1 MRVSFRV
8 FVCSLVLLLAAAGPL
23 AAQESTLQGTWLLDV
38 KASKN
43 VPEAQKGVD
52 LKIALK
58 GNQVTIARFVGEKA
72 VGEPMVLTLDGIK
85 RPQDVGGQRA
95 TIEAKWLARGTKFQQ
110 VVSMQQ
116 QGSVFVAT
124 QSVVTE
130 VSPSGGTMTR
140 TYEIKLATEVEDRIL
155 VYRRK

>member
-8 FVCSLVLLLAAAGPL
+8 FVCSLGLLLAVAGPL
-23 AAQESTLQGTWLLDV
+23 GAQESTLQGSWALDV

-52 LKIALK
+52 LKIAMK
-58 GNQVTIARFVGEKA
+58 GNQVTIARFVGEKPI
-72 VGEPMVLTLDGIK
+72 GEPMVLTLDGIK

-95 TIEAKWLARGTKFQQ
+95 TIEAKWLVRGTKFQQ
-110 VVSMQQ
+110 VVSMPQP
-116 QGSVFVAT
+116 GSVFVAT

>member
-8 FVCSLVLLLAAAGPL
+8 FACFLGLLVAAAGPL
-23 AAQESTLQGTWLLDV
+23 AAQELTLQGTWMLDV

-58 GNQVTIARFVGEKA
+58 GNQVTISRFVGEKP
-72 VGEPMVLTLDGIK
+72 VGEPMVLNLDGIK
-85 RPQDVGGQRA
+85 RPQDMGGKPA
-95 TIEAKWLARGTKFQQ
+95 TIVAKWLARGTKFEQ

-116 QGSVFVAT
+116 PGSVFVAT

-140 TYEIKLATEVEDRIL
+140 TYDIKLANEVEDRIL

>member
-8 FVCSLVLLLAAAGPL
+8 FVCFLGLLFAVAGPL
-23 AAQESTLQGTWLLDV
+23 AAEETTLQGTWALDL
-38 KASKN
+38 KSSQN

-52 LKIALK
+52 LKVALK

-72 VGEPMVLTLDGIK
+72 VGEPMVLNLDGIK
-85 RPQDVGGQRA
+85 RPQDVGGQRG
-95 TIEAKWLARGTKFQQ
+95 TIEAKWLSRGTKFEM
-110 VVSMQQ
+110 VVSLPQP
-116 QGSVFVAT
+116 GSVFIAT
-124 QSVVTE
+124 QTIVTE

-140 TYEIKLATEVEDRIL
+140 AYTIKLAKEVDERLL